1 MNRGAIVGRPLTR
14 TRSLP
19 SIQSLVAQ
27 SMRPTAHRNL
37 NTSILCLLLL
47 LCLGGRVALA
57 LDPARDL
64 SEFNGQVWL
73 TENGLPQNTV
83 HAITQAKDGYVWIAT
98 EEGLARF
105 DGIRFAIFDKQNT
118 PELKSNDI
126 RVLLEDRRGAL
137 WIGTA
142 DGLVRLLDGKFTTFT
157 TREGLPSNVIDAL
170 CEDHDDSIWV
180 ATAAGMVRFSD
191 NVFSPSA
198 RWAFP
203 RDGVKA

>member
-47 LCLGGRVALA
+47 LCLGGGVALA

-64 SEFNGQVWL
+64 SEFNGLLWL

-83 HAITQAKDGYVWIAT
+83 HSIIQAKDGYVWIAT

-105 DGIRFAIFDKQNT
+105 DGIKFTIFDKQNT

-126 RVLLEDRRGAL
+126 RVLLEDRRGGPSSGAN
-137 WIGTA
+137 
-142 DGLVRLLDGKFTTFT
+142 DGHVRLPGANLTPIT
-157 TREGLPSNVIDAL
+157 
-170 CEDHDDSIWV
+170 
-180 ATAAGMVRFSD
+180 
-191 NVFSPSA
+191 SPRRLA
-198 RWAFP
+198 V
-203 RDGVKA
+203 DLT